1 MRILKAE
8 ITGFGKYHEQSFAFH
23 PQNQLLFGHNEIGK
37 STLYQFIAAILFGFP
52 KDSQEKDYTPKNGAA
67 YGGKLWLALE
77 PFGEVIVER
86 YRQVDRGRQSPC
98 RWPDGR

>member
-37 STLYQFIAAILFGFP
+37 STL
-52 KDSQEKDYTPKNGAA
+52 
-67 YGGKLWLALE
+67 
-77 PFGEVIVER
+77 
-86 YRQVDRGRQSPC
+86 
-98 RWPDGR
+98 

>member
-52 KDSQEKDYTPKNGAA
+52 KRQPRKRLYPKTVLLTVAS
-67 YGGKLWLALE
+67 YGW
-77 PFGEVIVER
+77 
-86 YRQVDRGRQSPC
+86 
-98 RWPDGR
+98 RWNPSVK